1 MRALVVGNNTLATM
15 YAQKWH
21 FIMSAFLRAADD
33 LQHISCP
40 FFSAVQ
46 YKLPDRL
53 RLQRAQS
60 VTLKASPHVQGTL
73 RMGCGETPSHL
84 TNFIHILPITPYN
97 HTRYPNPS
105 IHLHPPC

>member
-1 MRALVVGNNTLATM
+1 
-15 YAQKWH
+15 
-21 FIMSAFLRAADD
+21 MSAFLRSADD
-33 LQHISCP
+33 LHHISCP

-73 RMGCGETPSHL
+73 RMGWGETPSHL
-84 TNFIHILPITPYN
+84 TNFISYIFLPITSYTITLNTQIRQLIYTPFLKKN
-97 HTRYPNPS
+97 N
-105 IHLHPPC
+105 L